1 MDKLNEILKTEKNNE
16 LKNEHNSTISKIL
29 DNIYEL
35 VGNKLIDRLKDKNL
49 LDEEDHENLEN
60 NERIT
65 KKWIFRRFRTLN
77 KLYGFSKLNMKL
89 KKKRI

>member
-60 NERIT
+60 NYKEF
-65 KKWIFRRFRTLN
+65 KKMDFQKI
-77 KLYGFSKLNMKL
+77 
-89 KKKRI
+89 